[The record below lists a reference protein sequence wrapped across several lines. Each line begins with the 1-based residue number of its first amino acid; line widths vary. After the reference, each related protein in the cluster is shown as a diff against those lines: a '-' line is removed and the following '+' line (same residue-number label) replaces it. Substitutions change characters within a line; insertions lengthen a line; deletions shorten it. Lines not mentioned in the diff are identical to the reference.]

1 MNCKCLFLTLV
12 LITFVTA
19 DTFSQ
24 NDWILKTDKE
34 GIKLYTKNMQNSSLN
49 ESKTVCVIDASLGR
63 ITAVLLDINR
73 SADWVYATKN
83 AALLKQLNPLEL
95 YYYSEIEVPWPAS
108 NRDFI
113 VHMTVSQDEKTKAV
127 SIAGENKPTYLPT
140 VKNIS
145 RIQQLHTKWL
155 IVPLQNGKVLIEYY
169 LQVDPGGIVPAWLI
183 NMFSTKGPFE
193 TFKNL
198 RLQVKKDIY
207 DKMVVPSIKN

>member
-1 MNCKCLFLTLV
+1 MNWKY
-12 LITFVTA
+12 IFVTFGLLIFLSA
-19 DTFSQ
+19 NTFSQ
-24 NDWILKTDKE
+24 TDWILKTDKE

-73 SADWVYATKN
+73 SADWIYATKN
-83 AALLKQLNPLEL
+83 ASLLKQLNQLEL

-113 VHMTVSQDEKTKAV
+113 LHMKVSQDEKTKAV
-127 SIAGENKPTYLPT
+127 SIVGENKPTYLPT
-140 VKNIS
+140 EKNIS

-155 IVPLQNGKVLIEYY
+155 MVPLQNGKVHVEYY

-207 DKMVVPSIKN
+207 NKIAIQSIRN

>member
-1 MNCKCLFLTLV
+1 MNWKCLFVILV

-19 DTFSQ
+19 NTFSQ
-24 NDWILKTDKE
+24 NDWTLKADNE
-34 GIKLYTKNMQNSSLN
+34 GIKLYTKNLQNSSLKI
-49 ESKTVCVIDASLGR
+49 SKTVCVIDASLGR

-73 SADWVYATKN
+73 ASDWVYATKN
-83 AALLKQLNPLEL
+83 ASLLKQLNPLEL
-95 YYYSEIEVPWPAS
+95 YYYSEVEVPWPAS

-127 SIAGENKPTYLPT
+127 TIVGENNPSYLPT
-140 VKNIS
+140 VKNII
-145 RIQQLHTKWL
+145 RIQQSYTKWL
-155 IVPLQNGKVLIEYY
+155 IIPLQNGKVLIEYY

-183 NMFSTKGPFE
+183 NLFSTKGPFE

-207 DKMVVPSIKN
+207 NKMAVPFIKN

>member
-12 LITFVTA
+12 LITFATA
-19 DTFSQ
+19 NTFSQ
-24 NDWILKTDKE
+24 NDWTLKTDKE
-34 GIKLYTKNMQNSSLN
+34 GIKLYTKNLQNSSLN

-63 ITAVLLDINR
+63 ITAVLLDINN
-73 SADWVYATKN
+73 AAEWVYATKN

-140 VKNIS
+140 IKNIS